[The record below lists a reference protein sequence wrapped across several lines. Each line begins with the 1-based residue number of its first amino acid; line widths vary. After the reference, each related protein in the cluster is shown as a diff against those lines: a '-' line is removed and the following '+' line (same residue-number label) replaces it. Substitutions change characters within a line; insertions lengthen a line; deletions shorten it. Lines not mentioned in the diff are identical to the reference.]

1 MFTIKAVAPTQ
12 YQYNSLRQFGLPIA
26 NYGGRYVSERSFDT
40 IEEARAYLM
49 EVADRYYADD
59 IHERSD
65 AYESI
70 NSPWPCLEIDA
81 VRAIIEESLS
91 EQ

>member
-1 MFTIKAVAPTQ
+1 MFTIKAVAPTH
-12 YQYNSLRQFGLPIA
+12 YQYNSLRHFGLPIT
-26 NYGGRYVSERSFDT
+26 NYNGTFVSEKSFDT

-49 EVADRYYADD
+49 EVADRYYDDD

-81 VRAIIEESLS
+81 VKAIIEESFS